1 MQLVTG
7 PANATDHRI
16 KWTSSNKT
24 AATVDENGTVTALRP
39 IETVTITAVYK
50 TNPALTCS
58 WNLKITRTKGY
69 ITKQMLDNLDLTAI
83 KKVMITAHPDDE
95 TLWGGGHLIE
105 GEYLVVCMT
114 HGWNP
119 KRRTAFEQTMR
130 TTNDKYLI
138 LDYPDVRK
146 TFSNGK
152 YETDMLST

>member
-1 MQLVTG
+1 MKESKKKAKHHITIEDIPYTSIEFAKNNPVSLESGTSHKMQLVTG

-69 ITKQMLDNLDLTAI
+69 ITKQMLDQYGKT
-83 KKVMITAHPDDE
+83 KV
-95 TLWGGGHLIE
+95 LF
-105 GEYLVVCMT
+105 
-114 HGWNP
+114 
-119 KRRTAFEQTMR
+119 K
-130 TTNDKYLI
+130 
-138 LDYPDVRK
+138 
-146 TFSNGK
+146 K
-152 YETDMLST
+152 YEDGIYTLEY